1 MINLVRFYLL
11 TESVASSKLGKSVA
25 SNASGESGVSSATD
39 IYASG
44 ACMYPNHQVNDSDAS
59 SML

>member
-1 MINLVRFYLL
+1 MINLVHFYLL
-11 TESVASSKLGKSVA
+11 TESVASS
-25 SNASGESGVSSATD
+25 ASGESGVSSATD